1 MEVKAHE
8 YLFQGHYYGDPR
20 PPRKR
25 RRREDLTVKT
35 ATDTAASA
43 YRERK
48 FYIKPFRY
56 NFLHD
61 LESLWWI
68 SAYLLMSRTLIY
80 DEDEGEDPEENAK
93 QDAEEQAVQRTS
105 VRKLFTVGDERSWAM
120 RSETGFYR
128 ELESLHPF
136 MREMG
141 IALDDARDALVR
153 AYHYLEMDIDK
164 RASEVHL
171 ELYEEMCR
179 RYIKLAK
186 RMEADGTRTD
196 YLRMW

>member
-1 MEVKAHE
+1 M
-8 YLFQGHYYGDPR
+8 
-20 PPRKR
+20 
-25 RRREDLTVKT
+25 KT

-43 YRERK
+43 VRERK

-120 RSETGFYR
+120 RSETGFYG

-141 IALDDARDALVR
+141 VALDDARDALVR
-153 AYHYLEMDIDK
+153 AYHYLEKDIDK
-164 RASEVHL
+164 RASEIHP
-171 ELYEEMCR
+171 ELYEDMCR
-179 RYIKLAK
+179 QYTKVAR
-186 RMEADGTRTD
+186 RMEADGTKTEH
-196 YLRMW
+196 LKMW